1 MLNDGSALE
10 ARCGLHQLA
19 THFFLAQCKCEA
31 KRRHGLQAFLDAFG
45 LRLRY
50 LHLLRKASLQRV
62 DAANGIR
69 NCERAVLACCA
80 ELEQVTQRSELL
92 VEE

>member
-1 MLNDGSALE
+1 MDRPS
-10 ARCGLHQLA
+10 RLA
-19 THFFLAQCKCEA
+19 AACTRSPHIFLSQCKCEA
-31 KRRHGLQAFLDAFG
+31 KGRHGLQVFLDVFG
-45 LRLRY
+45 LRLRC

-69 NCERAVLACCA
+69 NCERAVLACGA
-80 ELEQVTQRSELL
+80 ELENLKHMFEQL